1 MSTHTPSAPSRPVAA
16 PACATPSPNPALL
29 PLGAMLLA
37 TSMGAM
43 AQTAPQRSE
52 ATLPTV
58 EVRAQS
64 EPEEIKAKSN
74 LRATESGIGKGKQAL
89 RDIPQS
95 VTVMT
100 EMLINDRNLD
110 DFREVLKTTAGVTFQ
125 AGETGEEDVRLRG
138 FSLGQAGDIYV
149 DGLRDAPL
157 IERDTFNQDRVE
169 VLKGS
174 ASMLFGKGS
183 TGGVVNQL
191 SKQPYLLDQ
200 QEVNLTI
207 GSGNEK
213 RLTGDF
219 NILTGDGAAL
229 RINAMAHDADNH
241 GASVSKKGIA
251 PTYRWGI
258 GLQDE
263 FSVGFYHLETDGTPL
278 YNHPWL
284 LNDGVIS
291 PALSANNYYGLSSD
305 FLKTEST
312 YGTFQHI
319 HRFDRENELKTTIRH
334 GSYERELWASAV
346 RFESG
351 TTADN
356 LNADTG
362 ITRSAK
368 GRVGYSDLTQIQ
380 SDFSGKFNALGKQ
393 HELLAGVDL
402 SQEDAERNPAYTGVA
417 SADRPSTTVGTPND
431 GAVSPVAFGSPPLN
445 NFKTRTVGLYAQD
458 TLHVTEQLKLIAGL
472 RYDHFQAEYH
482 QNSGENFKMSE
493 GLWSPRIG
501 ALYQPSPSASYYA
514 SIGTS
519 YNTSGDT
526 YQFALGS
533 FAAGSNNAKLANTPP
548 EKSRNIEIGGK
559 FELFDD
565 RATFG
570 AALFHTEKYNERNT
584 DADSAAD
591 QYLLSGKRHATGME
605 FNLSGRITPVW
616 DIFYN
621 HTWIPDAAIDESSVT
636 SGNAQQLGDRPG
648 LTPKHSASL
657 WTTYRVAPMWR
668 IGFGLNHR
676 GSQSPEGN
684 RNVTAPAF
692 TTADA
697 MVEYMVSENA
707 TLKLNITNLS
717 NKLYADALYRGFY
730 APGAARSVQLSL
742 KSTF

>member
-1 MSTHTPSAPSRPVAA
+1 MSTNKPAVPNRHLPPSS
-16 PACATPSPNPALL
+16 ATPAHSPALL

-37 TSMGAM
+37 TSMGAL

-74 LRATESGIGKGKQAL
+74 LRATKSGIGKGKQAL

-157 IERDTFNQDRVE
+157 IERDTFNNDRIE

-183 TGGVVNQL
+183 TGGVVNQV
-191 SKQPYLLDQ
+191 SKQPFLLDQ
-200 QEVNLTI
+200 HEVQLTV
-207 GSGNEK
+207 GTGNEK

-219 NILTGDGAAL
+219 NILTGDGVAL

-284 LNDGVIS
+284 LNDGVIN
-291 PALSANNYYGLSSD
+291 PALPAKNYYGLSSD

-312 YGTFQHI
+312 YGTFQHT

-334 GSYERELWASAV
+334 GSYERELLASAV

-351 TTADN
+351 TTAEN
-356 LNADTG
+356 LNPNTG
-362 ITRSAK
+362 ITRGAK

-380 SDFSGKFNALGKQ
+380 SDFSGKFSALGKQ
-393 HELLAGVDL
+393 HELLAGIDL
-402 SQEDAERNPAYTGVA
+402 SREDADRNQRYTGETSA
-417 SADRPSTTVGTPND
+417 SLPSTTVGTPND
-431 GAVSPVAFGSPPLN
+431 GAVTPVPYGTPPLN
-445 NFKTRTVGLYAQD
+445 TFETQNVGVYVQD
-458 TLHVTEQLKLIAGL
+458 TLHLNPQLRLIAGL
-472 RYDHFQAEYH
+472 RFDRFEASYRDVDGNSLDIAE
-482 QNSGENFKMSE
+482 S
-493 GLWSPRIG
+493 LVSPRFG
-501 ALYQPSPSASYYA
+501 AIYQPNDTASYYA
-514 SIGTS
+514 SFGTS

-533 FAAGSNNAKLANTPP
+533 FDEGSNNAKLANTPP
-548 EKSRNIEIGGK
+548 EKSRTLELGGK

-570 AALFHTEKYNERNT
+570 AAVFHTEKYNERNT
-584 DADSAAD
+584 DADSAAA

-621 HTWIPDAAIDESSVT
+621 HTWIPNAAIDESNVT
-636 SGNAQQLGDRPG
+636 SGNAQQVGDRPG

-676 GSQSPEGN
+676 GSQNPEGN

-697 MVEYMVSENA
+697 MVEYMVSESA
-707 TLKLNITNLS
+707 TLKLNVTNLS
-717 NKLYADALYRGFY
+717 NKLYADSLYRGFY
-730 APGAARSVQLSL
+730 APGADRSVQLSL